1 MPLITSCSVHEKVI
15 ERNFWQITDLQ
26 ASASRE
32 KYGPGNSW
40 TDNPPAA
47 RFNQV
52 LLFIFSHSS
61 ASDYSVTGLEFPYKK
76 ERFLIQN

>member
-1 MPLITSCSVHEKVI
+1 MPLITSRSVHEKVI

-26 ASASRE
+26 ASARE

-61 ASDYSVTGLEFPYKK
+61 ASDYSVTGLEFPYKRK
-76 ERFLIQN
+76 EF